1 MMDFGITFK
10 SDMGHTRMVQI
21 ARQAEAAGFGYI
33 WAFDSHVLWQE
44 AYTLLT
50 VCALNTKKMKLGPCV
65 TNPRVR
71 DWTLT
76 ASILATLQKISGGR
90 MQMGIGRGDSSR
102 RVLGKKP
109 TTLEVMEECIQYVRD
124 LTGGKKQTYDGT
136 EIQLPWA
143 DGGVPPV
150 WVAGYGPKALRAAGR
165 VADGV
170 ILQFADPHLIKWCLG
185 FVKEGAQE
193 AGRDYSKIQVMSA
206 SATFVSNDLEKARD
220 KVRWFPALVSNH
232 VVDLV
237 SKYDPA
243 QLPQELTAYVRD
255 RQGYNYLHHA
265 EVGSSNAQ
273 FVSDEIV
280 DRYCVIGP
288 PKEQIRR
295 LEELRDLGVT
305 QYNIYLMCTEEE
317 KQVAAYGRE
326 VIPHFNRKSVRVA
339 KPAAKKKTAKR
350 SAHKKT
356 RR

>member
-1 MMDFGITFK
+1 MLDFGITFK
-10 SDMGHTRMVQI
+10 SDLPHARMVKL
-21 ARQAEAAGFGYI
+21 ARQAEAAGFNHI

-44 AYTLLT
+44 AYILLT
-50 VCALNTKKMKLGPCV
+50 LCALNTKKMKLGTCV

-71 DWTLT
+71 DWTVT
-76 ASILATLQKISGGR
+76 ASLLATLQKVTGGR

-109 TTLEVMEECIQYVRD
+109 TTVAVMEECIQYVRD
-124 LTGGKKQTYDGT
+124 MTAGRPVEYDGT
-136 EIQLPWA
+136 QAQLTWA

-150 WVAGYGPKALRAAGR
+150 WVAGYGPKALHSAGR
-165 VADGV
+165 VGDGV

-185 FVKEGAQE
+185 FVREGAAE
-193 AGRDYSKIQVMSA
+193 AGRDFSKIQVMSA
-206 SATFVSNDLEKARD
+206 SATFVSNDLNTARER
-220 KVRWFPALVSNH
+220 VRWFPALVANH
-232 VVDLV
+232 VVDLI
-237 SKYDPA
+237 SKYDPT
-243 QLPQELTAYVRD
+243 QLPPELTAYVQD

-265 EVGSSNAQ
+265 EVGSSNAG

-280 DRYCVIGP
+280 DRYCVVGS

-317 KQVAAYGRE
+317 KQVALYGKE
-326 VIPHFNRKSVRVA
+326 VIPHFNKKMMRVA
-339 KPAAKKKTAKR
+339 KPAKRAARKTPAKKKA
-350 SAHKKT
+350 